1 MDDKSYLPE
10 LYDLFAAVS
19 EKVETKPDE
28 SLSIRLEEDR
38 KRFNRVLHRAAMCGE
53 KSEEGPF
60 GSQPAAC
67 CLHCQT
73 VCRPWHAFP

>member
-38 KRFNRVLHRAAMCGE
+38 KRFKPC
-53 KSEEGPF
+53 
-60 GSQPAAC
+60 PASGRY
-67 CLHCQT
+67 
-73 VCRPWHAFP
+73 VR

>member
-53 KSEEGPF
+53 KRRRPF
-60 GSQPAAC
+60 RKPTCGLLSP
-67 CLHCQT
+67 L
-73 VCRPWHAFP
+73 PNGM